1 MRTTTLTLEA
11 KQMGRRAALV
21 PSWTLTLEYDTNL
34 TLRDLITRVVIEEV
48 NAFKQRQRD
57 AKFVRVLTEGQIEE
71 GEEVG
76 KIEAGGREYQQD
88 INPAEAI
95 QTALQGFEDGLYYVF
110 INDQQIM
117 ALSDS
122 IAFQPQLEVLFLRL
136 VALAG
141 G

>member
-1 MRTTTLTLEA
+1 MRTTTFTLEA
-11 KQMGRRAALV
+11 KQMGRRATLV
-21 PSWTLTLEYDTNL
+21 PSWTLALEYETNL

-57 AKFVRVLTEGQIEE
+57 TKFVRVLTEQQIEQ

-76 KIEAGGREYQQD
+76 KIDAGGREDQQD
-88 INPAEAI
+88 INPAQAI
-95 QTALQGFEDGLYYVF
+95 QTALQAFDDGLYYVF
-110 INDQQIM
+110 INDQQIT
-117 ALSDS
+117 ALSDT